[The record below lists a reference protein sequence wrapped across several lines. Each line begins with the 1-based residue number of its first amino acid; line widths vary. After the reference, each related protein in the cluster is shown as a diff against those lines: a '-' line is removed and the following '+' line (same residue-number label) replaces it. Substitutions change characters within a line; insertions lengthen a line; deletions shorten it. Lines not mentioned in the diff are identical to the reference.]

1 MSRLLHL
8 CGEGDLDRLLP
19 MVAAYHGIER
29 IETTEAHRRAALE
42 PLLAGSPHGGAWF
55 IGPRLAPVGYVIVS
69 FGWSVEFGGLEGM
82 IDEFYVR
89 EAVRGR
95 GMGSEAMRALTATLS
110 DAGLR
115 ALHLEV
121 GEDNA
126 KAQRFYARL
135 GFGLREGYRLMS
147 WTVPQG

>member
-1 MSRLLHL
+1 M
-8 CGEGDLDRLLP
+8 
-19 MVAAYHGIER
+19 
-29 IETTEAHRRAALE
+29 
-42 PLLAGSPHGGAWF
+42 
-55 IGPRLAPVGYVIVS
+55 GYVIVS

-95 GMGSEAMRALTATLS
+95 GMGSEAMRALTAALS

-126 KAQRFYARL
+126 KAQRFYSRL